1 MRQELSITPAAW
13 LASAPIPIASSAC
26 VLTAFVPGT
35 AKVVR
40 FRGPHRLYRAAGW
53 DSTRGKMAT
62 AYGSWW
68 ADEQVLARIGNTLQ
82 QFETWLPKELIQKA
96 WPAQYRGMS
105 ALCEDWNDMRE
116 MFKLELP
123 PSDEITGLVG
133 VAAPQPRTSS
143 LNPRGRTTPMFKG
156 GGEQV
161 YFKRTGVA
169 NSVNPLWVHSV
180 VLW

>member
-1 MRQELSITPAAW
+1 MRQELSITPSAW
-13 LASAPIPIASSAC
+13 LASAPIAIVSPAS
-26 VLTAFVPGT
+26 VLAGFVPGG

-40 FRGPHRLYRAAGW
+40 FDGPHRFYRAAGW
-53 DSTRGKMAT
+53 DATRNTMAT

-68 ADEQVLARIGNTLQ
+68 VDELALIRIGNTLQ
-82 QFETWLPKELIQKA
+82 QFERWLPKALLQKA

-116 MFKLELP
+116 MFKLDLP
-123 PSDEITGLVG
+123 SGHQITGLVG
-133 VAAPQPRTSS
+133 PAAPQPRTSTLDPTS
-143 LNPRGRTTPMFKG
+143 RTTPMFKG

-161 YFKRTGVA
+161 YFKRTATA
-169 NSVNPLWVHSV
+169 NSVNPLWVHAV

>member
-1 MRQELSITPAAW
+1 MRQDLSITPSAW
-13 LASAPIPIASSAC
+13 LASAPIAIAVPAS
-26 VLTAFVPGT
+26 VLAAFLPGT

-40 FRGPHRLYRAAGW
+40 FTGPHRLYRAAGW
-53 DSTRGKMAT
+53 DAPRGTMAT

-68 ADEQVLARIGNTLQ
+68 ADELTLARIGSSLQ
-82 QFETWLPKELIQKA
+82 QFERWLPKDLLQRA
-96 WPAQYRGMS
+96 WPVQYRGMS

-123 PSDEITGLVG
+123 SSDQITGLVG
-133 VAAPQPRTSS
+133 AAAPQPQTSS
-143 LNPRGRTTPMFKG
+143 MDPTSRTTPMFKG

-161 YFKRTGVA
+161 YFKKTPTA
-169 NSVNPLWVHSV
+169 NSVNPLWVHPV